1 LFDSI
6 SAFAGMASVVMY
18 ARWMILFLCCC
29 AARSDSYY
37 ETPKT
42 FVLSDG
48 GHETPE
54 TVHGVLLENSP
65 HPSDAA
71 VGLGEDR
78 PTAMSIRSAKGG
90 SKTHSMPRMRDL
102 PAAAVNERRE
112 EPEHAVEPKHIHAGS
127 VPETP
132 VQEGSLLVDWGDS
145 NTSQIPLPYQG
156 SDGFVKH
163 MHGVIKHTL
172 HSARR
177 SAFVHLLEST

>member
-1 LFDSI
+1 
-6 SAFAGMASVVMY
+6 MASVVMY

-65 HPSDAA
+65 HPSDAS
-71 VGLGEDR
+71 VTLDEEW

-112 EPEHAVEPKHIHAGS
+112 EPEHAVEPKHIHGGS